1 MPAKSSMEQ
10 FTGSIAEGKRNL
22 AVGIWPASAALTSL
36 KVGF

>member
-1 MPAKSSMEQ
+1 MPPKSSMEQ

-22 AVGIWPASAALTSL
+22 AVGIRPVATALTSL